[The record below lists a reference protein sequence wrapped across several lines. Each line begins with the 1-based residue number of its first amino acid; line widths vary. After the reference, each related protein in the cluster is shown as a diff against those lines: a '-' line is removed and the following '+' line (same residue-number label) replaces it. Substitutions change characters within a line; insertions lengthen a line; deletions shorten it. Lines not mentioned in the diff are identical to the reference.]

1 MTNIGVL
8 TRIMGSA
15 CTQFGKKVLATQL
28 RYATLEAIFEVDEEV
43 QRKLDPKRRVEIR
56 EFIIQ
61 SLEGGKDFYFSP
73 FVFSA
78 RGAIKE
84 TADGWEL
91 TPGSKLY
98 IIDGQHR
105 SASISS
111 AISHLKS
118 RKESA
123 EETGLLDE
131 AVMLQSYIEKLKEYP
146 VAMQVFLDLTASE
159 ERQLFTDI
167 NTERR
172 EAHIGQ
178 IMLYDQRDQYT
189 ELTRNVASQLQ
200 HIFEIEQSLSR
211 ISIHNSALTS
221 LATMKK
227 CIIALFEGI
236 LTVKKGPPYYRCNPK
251 EAEEIAI
258 EFFRLWKQIFPKKSA
273 NRIKFVSGYSGIQIA
288 LAYCA
293 NQLTRMHNL
302 SYIEAIQELKN
313 LKYECSWKHNDPVFR
328 HLFDSGASKIKGHS
342 STRKI
347 QQTSLEFKKKIEQ
360 GGLLRDRS

>member
-1 MTNIGVL
+1 MTDIGVL
-8 TRIMGSA
+8 TRIKGSA
-15 CTQFGKKVLATQL
+15 YNQFSKKVLVTQL

-61 SLEGGKDFYFSP
+61 SLEEGRDFYFSP

-78 RGAIKE
+78 RGAIRQTE
-84 TADGWEL
+84 DGWEL

-105 SASISS
+105 SASFSS

-123 EETGLLDE
+123 EETGRLDE
-131 AVMLQSYIEKLKEYP
+131 AIMLKTYIERLKEYP
-146 VAMQVFLDLTASE
+146 VAMQVFLDLTTTQ

-172 EAHIGQ
+172 DAHIGQ
-178 IMLYDQRDQYT
+178 VMLYDQRDQYT
-189 ELTRNVASQLQ
+189 ELTRSVAAHLQ
-200 HIFEIEQSLSR
+200 PMFEIEQSLSR

-221 LATMKK
+221 LATMKR

-236 LTVKKGPPYYRCNPK
+236 LTVKKGSPYYRCNPK

-258 EFFRLWKQIFPKKSA
+258 EFFKIWPLIFPKKSA
-273 NRIKFVSGYSGIQIA
+273 NRIKFACGYSGVQIA
-288 LAYCA
+288 LAYCV
-293 NQLTRMHNL
+293 NQLTRTHNL
-302 SYIEAIQELKN
+302 SYKVALHELKN
-313 LKYECSWKHNDPVFR
+313 LKSECSWKHDDPMFR
-328 HLFDSGASKIKGHS
+328 HLFDPSASKIKGHS
-342 STRKI
+342 ATRKI

-360 GGLLRDRS
+360 GGLKP